1 MILFKKNK
9 MKSFLKELKNL
20 LKEYDAKIVL
30 NIHFIFDTIS
40 TIIDICVKAH
50 GCVSFFTGIDA
61 KEFDDYLKKEI
72 EYNKKKEFLLKMKRL
87 FEKYDVEI
95 NSIVRTDEKQRN
107 LVVEK
112 YLEIIVGNSE
122 CLRTNSS
129 KLDLKEIE
137 RLIKKGGRNG
147 KCE

>member
-61 KEFDDYLKKEI
+61 KEFDDYLNKKEYEEI
-72 EYNKKKEFLLKMKRL
+72 KEFLLKMKKL

-95 NSIVRTDEKQRN
+95 NSIVRTDKKQRN

-112 YLEIIVGNSE
+112 YLEIVVGNFE

>member
-1 MILFKKNK
+1 MSLFKKNK

-20 LKEYDAKIVL
+20 LKEYNAKIVL

-40 TIIDICVKAH
+40 TIIDVCVKGF

-61 KEFDDYLKKEI
+61 KEFDDYLNKKEYEEI
-72 EYNKKKEFLLKMKRL
+72 KEFLLKMKKL

-137 RLIKKGGRNG
+137 RLIKGVRNER
-147 KCE
+147 CM